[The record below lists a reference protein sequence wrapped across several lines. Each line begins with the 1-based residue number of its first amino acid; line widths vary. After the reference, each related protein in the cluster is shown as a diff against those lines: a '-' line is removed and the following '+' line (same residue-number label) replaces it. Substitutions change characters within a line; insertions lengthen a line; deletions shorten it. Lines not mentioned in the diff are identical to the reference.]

1 MRNSAIHHA
10 HEEGIANRGFI
21 ALLLTMACGAL
32 NDNLYR
38 GALMLLVVTGSAW
51 GGVLGSGGTGWVTL
65 MVYVPFLLLLGFTG
79 LLSDRYPKYRIIVL
93 TRFVEIILASLV
105 ILAMFMDSPWFAFL
119 LLLLLASQ
127 SAFFSPAKY
136 GSVPEVVSP
145 GNLSRANGVLSLLT
159 NACIVAGLS
168 LSGILLDYGTS
179 IGIKGTIFVG
189 IVMTAIA
196 TFSFLITFMIP
207 RTPAAR
213 PDLKISINGFK
224 TYWRTFGDI
233 RKTPL
238 MTAVMAWCLFYLVA
252 SLIIVIIPE
261 YRQPLELTDGQVSY
275 LLGSATLGVAL
286 GGGIVGVLSGHSIV
300 VRFIPIGSIGMT
312 VGFFILGM
320 FQLPYLWILV
330 LLGLIGLAAGVYVV
344 PILALLQHMPVPGF
358 RARCLG
364 TANFACYVAMSLS
377 AGLYGLLAIQVGSHP
392 ETWFLI
398 TAIMAAVI
406 SISLLFM
413 MPSLSRGAR
422 PESFSTVHDREEH
435 GTA

>member
-1 MRNSAIHHA
+1 MTKAVNDHP
-10 HEEGIANRGFI
+10 EEQGIANRGFI

-51 GGVLGSGGTGWVTL
+51 GGTLGSGGTGWVTL

-79 LLSDRYPKYRIIVL
+79 LLSDRYSKSRIIVL
-93 TRFVEIILASLV
+93 TRFVEIILASFV
-105 ILAMFMDSPWFAFL
+105 ILAMWMDSPWFAFVL
-119 LLLLLASQ
+119 LVLLASQ

-189 IVMTAIA
+189 IVMVVIA
-196 TFSFLITFMIP
+196 TFSFLMTFMIP
-207 RTPAAR
+207 RAPAAR
-213 PDLKISINGFK
+213 PDLKLSVNGFR
-224 TYWRTFGDI
+224 TYWRTFGDM

-238 MTAVMAWCLFYLVA
+238 LTAVFAWCLFYLVA

-261 YRQPLELTDGQVSY
+261 YKQPLKLTDGQVSY

-286 GGGIVGVLSGHSIV
+286 GGGIVGVFSGHSIV

-312 VGFFILGM
+312 AGFFILGI
-320 FQLPYLWILV
+320 FQLPYIWILV

-364 TANFACYVAMSLS
+364 TANFSCYVAMSLS
-377 AGLYGLLAIQVGSHP
+377 AGLYGLLAMKVGSHP

-398 TAIMAAVI
+398 TAVMAAIV

-422 PESFSTVHDREEH
+422 PEAFATVHDREEH
-435 GTA
+435 ATA

>member
-1 MRNSAIHHA
+1 MTKSGIDQSS
-10 HEEGIANRGFI
+10 EQGIANRGFI

-51 GGVLGSGGTGWVTL
+51 GDTLGSGGTGWVTL

-79 LLSDRYPKYRIIVL
+79 LLSDRYPKCRIIVL

-105 ILAMFMDSPWFAFL
+105 ILAMWMDNPWFAFVL
-119 LLLLLASQ
+119 LILLASQ

-168 LSGILLDYGTS
+168 LSGILLDYGAS

-189 IVMTAIA
+189 IVMVGIA

-213 PDLKISINGFK
+213 PDLKISVNGFK
-224 TYWRTFGDI
+224 TYWRTFGDM

-238 MTAVMAWCLFYLVA
+238 MTAVFAWCLFYLVA
-252 SLIIVIIPE
+252 SLIIVIIPQ
-261 YRQPLELTDGQVSY
+261 YKGPLELTDGQVSY

-286 GGGIVGVLSGHSIV
+286 GGGIVGVFSGHSIV

-312 VGFFILGM
+312 IGFFILGF

-377 AGLYGLLAIQVGSHP
+377 AGLYGLLAINVGSHP

-398 TAIMAAVI
+398 TAVMAAIV

-435 GTA
+435 GSA

>member
-1 MRNSAIHHA
+1 MNTDGMTKPN
-10 HEEGIANRGFI
+10 EPGIANRGFI

-38 GALMLLVVTGSAW
+38 GMLMLLVVAGSAW
-51 GGVLGSGGTGWVTL
+51 GGVLGTGGTGWVTL

-79 LLSDRYPKYRIIVL
+79 LLSDRFSKRNIIVL
-93 TRFVEIILASLV
+93 TRFIEIVLASLV
-105 ILAMFMDSPWFAFL
+105 IVAMWMDNPWFAFAL
-119 LLLLLASQ
+119 LILLASQ

-136 GSVPEVVSP
+136 GSVPEVVTP

-168 LSGILLDYGTS
+168 LSGILLDYGS
-179 IGIKGTIFVG
+179 NVGIKGTIFIG
-189 IVMTAIA
+189 IVMTGIA
-196 TFSFLITFMIP
+196 TFSFIITFLIP
-207 RTPAAR
+207 RSPAAR
-213 PDLKISINGFK
+213 PDLKISLNGFK
-224 TYWRTFGDI
+224 TYWRTFEDI

-238 MTAVMAWCLFYLVA
+238 MPAILAWCLFYLVA

-261 YRQPLELTDGQVSY
+261 YKEPLDLSDGQVSY
-275 LLGSATLGVAL
+275 MLGAATLGVAL

-312 VGFFILGM
+312 IGFLLLSI
-320 FQLPYLWILV
+320 FQLPYIPILII
-330 LLGLIGLAAGVYVV
+330 LGLIGLAAGVYVV

-364 TANFACYVAMSLS
+364 TANFTCYVAMSLS
-377 AGLYGLLAIQVGSHP
+377 AGLYGLLAIKVGSHP
-392 ETWFLI
+392 DTWFLI
-398 TAIMAAVI
+398 TAIMSVVI
-406 SISLLFM
+406 TILLFFM
-413 MPSLSRGAR
+413 MPSLSRGAH
-422 PESFSTVHDREEH
+422 PDSFSTVQDRENH